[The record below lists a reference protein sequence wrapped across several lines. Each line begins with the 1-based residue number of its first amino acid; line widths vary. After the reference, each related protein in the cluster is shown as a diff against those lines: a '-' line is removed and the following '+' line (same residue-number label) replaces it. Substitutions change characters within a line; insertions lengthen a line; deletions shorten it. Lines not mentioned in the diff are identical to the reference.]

1 MANEISNNWSQYG
14 GTLLQSSQ
22 GRHQRAGDRSLK
34 LIKEVD
40 NSLEEEDSQFVA
52 NQITFRVD
60 EWRKNIGSESG
71 ESTK

>member
-1 MANEISNNWSQYG
+1 MANEISNNWSQYE

-40 NSLEEEDSQFVA
+40 NSLEEEDS
-52 NQITFRVD
+52 
-60 EWRKNIGSESG
+60 
-71 ESTK
+71 